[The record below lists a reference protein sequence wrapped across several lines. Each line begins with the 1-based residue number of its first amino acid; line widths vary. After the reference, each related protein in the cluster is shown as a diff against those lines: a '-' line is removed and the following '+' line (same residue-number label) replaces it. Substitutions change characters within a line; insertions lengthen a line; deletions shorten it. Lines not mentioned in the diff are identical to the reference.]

1 LGRLYDTLEPR
12 DQDLIKNS
20 LFVGLLM
27 DSFIEKP
34 KLGDFLIRTI
44 VGADQEQ
51 GLLAVGAPLRVG
63 QTIQFHVRDADT
75 SKLDLKTV
83 LSNYLSKHRPK
94 EPGKFSGATGTAGAL
109 LFSCLGRGSTLY
121 GIPDHDAKMV
131 GSAMGNVPL
140 AGFFCNGE
148 IGPVSGKTYL
158 HGYTSSIAIFTE
170 KPPVDKTQ
178 TALLESLSNS

>member
-1 LGRLYDTLEPR
+1 LGRLYDTLDSR
-12 DQDLIKNS
+12 DQELLKTS

-34 KLGDFLIRTI
+34 KSGDFLIRTI
-44 VGADQEQ
+44 VGVDQEQ
-51 GLLAVGAPLRVG
+51 GLIAVGAPLRTG

-83 LSNYLSKHRPK
+83 LSNYVSKQRRK
-94 EPGKFSGATGTAGAL
+94 EPVSALHTGKSGAL
-109 LFSCLGRGSTLY
+109 LFSCLGRGSNLY
-121 GIPDHDAKMV
+121 GVPDHDAKLV
-131 GSAMGNVPL
+131 GSVMGNVPL
-140 AGFFCNGE
+140 AGFFCSGE

-170 KPPVDKTQ
+170 KPPKEKDPA
-178 TALLESLSNS
+178 ALIESLSNS